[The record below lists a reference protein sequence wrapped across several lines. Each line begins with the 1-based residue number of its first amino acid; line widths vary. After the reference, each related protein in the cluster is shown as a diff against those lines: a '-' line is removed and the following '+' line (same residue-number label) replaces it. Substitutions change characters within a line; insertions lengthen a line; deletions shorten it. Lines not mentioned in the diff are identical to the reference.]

1 MRVRGLGCAG
11 RLTVVVHRASVRD
24 GEEPAAEVV
33 GAAKP
38 GVCRERLGPRL
49 LCDVLRGSWAR
60 EGVGKP
66 TDVAPVGIDEVLEGR
81 QAHGG

>member
-49 LCDVLRGSWAR
+49 LRDVLGGGWTR

-66 TDVAPVGIDEVLEGR
+66 TDVVPIGINEVLKGR